1 MRTRRPGSIHSP
13 RRSPSLRRAVRRVG
27 VLLACLTAAATALT
41 ACSSDDGDSSDGGE
55 VTLSYGIWD
64 AAQKPAME
72 QIVSEF
78 HKDHPDINVKIQVT
92 PWDDYWTKLQTAAT
106 GGSAPDVFWM
116 TLAYFQ
122 YYADGGALLPLD
134 DQIAEDGVDM
144 SSFVPAIADGYKFD
158 DKTYG
163 MPKDVNAFGLFY
175 NKLLFEDAGVQLPD
189 DSWTWDDVIEA
200 AQDLT
205 DPAEG
210 VYGIAAPEADEATW
224 YLTVPQAGGYVIS
237 EDGTESGYDLPET
250 IKGIEFWEEMVNK
263 YHVSPDLQQLT
274 DTDPLTMFTSG
285 KVAMYY
291 GGSWDPVAIAD
302 VPAAKAFTAV
312 VPLPDDVTSN
322 YYSNGLANS
331 IFADTDHPEE
341 AWEFVK
347 FLGSKEANEIQA
359 TTGTVIPAYE
369 GQAGEYVKSMPWLDA
384 QSLVD
389 QLPNALPFPNSLNTP
404 EWRDFATEEFAKAWT
419 GEESVEEAAHI
430 VADHMNEVL
439 AEEQE

>member
-1 MRTRRPGSIHSP
+1 V
-13 RRSPSLRRAVRRVG
+13 RRAIAA
-27 VLLACLTAAATALT
+27 LACLVAAAAVLGS
-41 ACSSDDGDSSDGGE
+41 CSSDGDDSSGDGE
-55 VTLSYGIWD
+55 VTLSYGMWD
-64 AAQKPAME
+64 AAQQPAME
-72 QIVSEF
+72 KIIAEF
-78 HKDHPDINVKIQVT
+78 NKEHPDIKVKIQLT

-134 DQIAEDGVDM
+134 DQIAEDDVDM
-144 SSFVPAIADGYKFD
+144 SNFVPAITEGYVYD
-158 DKTYG
+158 DTTYG

-175 NKLLFEDAGVQLPD
+175 NKKLFEDAGVALPD
-189 DSWTWDDVIEA
+189 DSWTWDDVVAA

-205 DPAEG
+205 DPDKG
-210 VYGIAAPEADEATW
+210 VYGIAAPEADEGTW

-250 IKGIEFWEEMVNK
+250 IKGIEFWEDMVNEH
-263 YHVSPDLQQLT
+263 HVSPDLQQLT
-274 DTDPLTMFTSG
+274 DTDALTMFTSG
-285 KVAMYY
+285 KVAMFY

-302 VPAAKAFTAV
+302 VPAAKAFTGV
-312 VPLPDDVTSN
+312 VPLPEGDTAN

-347 FLGSKEANEIQA
+347 FLGSKQANEIQA

-369 GQAGEYVKSMPWLDA
+369 GQAGQYVDSMPWLDA

-419 GEESVEEAAHI
+419 GEVSVEEAAQT
-430 VADHMNEVL
+430 VADHMNQVL